1 MFGDLYL
8 APQSILDRA
17 GRIILFSEYPE
28 RQPWLEVVPP
38 EKTVKV
44 KTWEEVI
51 EELKNKHKDKAKVA
65 VYPDA
70 TIQKPF

>member
-1 MFGDLYL
+1 L
-8 APQSILDRA
+8 A
-17 GRIILFSEYPE
+17 
-28 RQPWLEVVPP
+28 PP

-44 KTWEEVI
+44 KTWEEVM
-51 EELKNKHKDKAKVA
+51 EELKNKHKHKVKVA

>member
-1 MFGDLYL
+1 
-8 APQSILDRA
+8 
-17 GRIILFSEYPE
+17 LFSEHHE
-28 RQPWLEVVPP
+28 KQPWLELVPP

-44 KTWEEVI
+44 KTWEEVV
-51 EELKNKHKDKAKVA
+51 EELKNKHKHKAKVA

>member
-1 MFGDLYL
+1 MK
-8 APQSILDRA
+8 AT
-17 GRIILFSEYPE
+17 
-28 RQPWLEVVPP
+28 WLELVPP

-44 KTWEEVI
+44 KTWEEVM
-51 EELKNKHKDKAKVA
+51 EELKNKHKHKHKVKVA